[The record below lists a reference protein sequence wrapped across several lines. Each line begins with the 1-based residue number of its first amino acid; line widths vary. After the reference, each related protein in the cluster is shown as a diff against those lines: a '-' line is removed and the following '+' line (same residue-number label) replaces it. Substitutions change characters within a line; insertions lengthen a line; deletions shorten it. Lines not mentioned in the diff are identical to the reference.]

1 MKQTLRKHIPT
12 YVEQM
17 AKFRESP
24 ESSSESEE
32 EISSASGSGSDR
44 DSDEE
49 ELDSEAE
56 AERQFRTI
64 RTGVASRPKD
74 KILSMSPAEISY
86 EMVQRKLKEI
96 SMARGKA
103 TTLDRKDQ
111 IEMLSHLA
119 TVARGPVQRTE
130 VLINIVTVT
139 FDMNQPTV
147 ASMSTVN
154 WNRCAATMFEV
165 LQLLAENGHIR
176 MVDQPVEEERTSEEE
191 AATSGGGKTYPIWG
205 NLAAM
210 LERLDD
216 EWYGSL
222 KALDP
227 HAHEYMERLKD
238 EVVLL
243 ALAQAVEE
251 HLESTTTTATTTT
264 TTTTTADDGDG
275 GGNTNTKG
283 ALMDRA
289 AGVALRRIDHLYNK
303 TDGVYAAVRKLA
315 SLRQAEEGSTPA
327 EDDTAGNGNFNGVDV
342 VMAEESTEGMLSPSI
357 PVPKVR
363 LPADFILPQSS
374 DVLLNELASKVYSY
388 GNDNQKGQALLSTV
402 YWRCIHDEFYSARDS
417 LLASR
422 IQEQTSQLDNR
433 MQVLYNRTIAQ
444 LGLCAFRAG
453 LVTEAH
459 QCLMDLYGTGRSKEL
474 LAQGIQQHRYGQE
487 KSVEQEAAERRR
499 QVPFHLHINLE
510 LLESAYLT
518 VALLLEVPNMA
529 ALGPVESKKRQVSK
543 PLRRL
548 MENYEKQTFVGPP
561 ENVRDHAIAA
571 ARALM
576 AGDWRAAYAFITS
589 LSCWS
594 LLPQKEAVLE
604 MLQIKFQEE
613 GLRAYL
619 LAHGRYYSS
628 LSVKGLCEEFCL
640 SEARV
645 HALVSKL
652 IADELFPASHDQPS
666 GTIVVHH
673 EEPTRLQTL
682 AASFAEKASVLVDLN
697 ERALALRTGVLHADD
712 EDGEGGGG
720 GGGGGNRR
728 DGNSGGQGGR
738 RTRLGGRGGGAGG
751 FGGGGGDRHRSG
763 RGGGRSGGR
772 GGDGGGGGG
781 IGVGGRGR
789 YGFMGDAGYG
799 GGVFGRGRNRAQQ
812 RDDSNFTTLGKVGGT
827 TSGYRRS

>member
-1 MKQTLRKHIPT
+1 
-12 YVEQM
+12 M

-24 ESSSESEE
+24 ESSSESE

-56 AERQFRTI
+56 AERQFRTV
-64 RTGVASRPKD
+64 RTGVAARPKD

-103 TTLDRKDQ
+103 TTLDRQDQ

-130 VLINIVTVT
+130 VLMNIVTVT

-147 ASMSTVN
+147 APMSTVN

-165 LQLLAENGHIR
+165 LQLLGENGHIR

-191 AATSGGGKTYPIWG
+191 AVGRTYPVWG

-251 HLESTTTTATTTT
+251 HLESTASNTDTTTVTTN
-264 TTTTTADDGDG
+264 DEGDGDFN
-275 GGNTNTKG
+275 NTNIKG
-283 ALMDRA
+283 VLMDRA

-315 SLRQAEEGSTPA
+315 SLRQAEEATP
-327 EDDTAGNGNFNGVDV
+327 EDGNGNGVDV
-342 VMAEESTEGMLSPSI
+342 VMAEESTEGLLSSSI
-357 PVPKVR
+357 PVPKVC
-363 LPADFILPQSS
+363 LPADFNLPESS
-374 DVLLNELASKVYSY
+374 DVLLNELASKIYSY

-510 LLESAYLT
+510 LLESVYLT

-604 MLQIKFQEE
+604 MLQMKFQEE

-628 LSVKGLCEEFCL
+628 LSVEGLCEEYCL

-720 GGGGGNRR
+720 NRR

-751 FGGGGGDRHRSG
+751 FGGGGGDRNRSG
-763 RGGGRSGGR
+763 RGGGRGGGGGGGR

-781 IGVGGRGR
+781 GGGRGR

-799 GGVFGRGRNRAQQ
+799 GGVFGRGRSRAQQ
-812 RDDSNFTTLGKVGGT
+812 RDDSNFTTLGKVGG
-827 TSGYRRS
+827 GYRKERN